1 MNARTRCIALFAL
14 AGAAVGAA
22 PALAEPVVYEGTLSY
37 LDAPVDSSAD
47 LRFRLFDSAEAGAQ
61 LGDTIELPAHAL
73 ADGAFK
79 ATLDFGA
86 SAAGWLEV
94 SVRAPAGDG
103 DYVTLTPRQRVEPGV
118 ASIADAQARAAALA
132 AEEARSNASLS
143 LSRNTSRSPLIDP
156 AGAGFDPNAGPG
168 GAGGFGNPDD
178 DYTVGP
184 QGLWVSSGANTYYTA
199 GNVGIGTMTPSMPL
213 EVRTTSAQQ
222 AVRGVNSAL
231 GGYGVFGAAL
241 GAGGV
246 NFGVF
251 GLSYS
256 PDGSG
261 VFGQANSAT
270 GSTFGVTGQ
279 SDSSSGIGVRGLAT
293 SGTGTPIGV
302 SGTSVASSGFGVRG
316 HNSAAFG
323 NATGVNGVT
332 DSTNGFGVWGDST
345 ANGVADAGI
354 GVLGTSSGPSGDGVR
369 GQNTNG
375 GAASAGVRGIAAGS
389 GWGGHFSGGQGL
401 FTNNLSIFGT
411 LGAGVPDASLGSFSA
426 GADDTLILLKKQVF
440 DGSEAGLQIRTLDS
454 TFGWDVVAEGG
465 MDGGLRFWRLDGGAR
480 ALVMHMNREDGWVGV
495 GREATANDFEVEGTA
510 SKTAAGDWAANSDRR
525 IKTQIQ
531 TVTDALDTLDK
542 VRLVSFEY
550 TDAYKAAHPS
560 VAERRYLNVIAQE
573 FAEVFP
579 EHVHGSGELL
589 PDGSEIL
596 QVDTYPLTIYAAAA
610 VQELRGVVD
619 AKDAR
624 IAALESRDES
634 ITAELDQLRES
645 IESIKSSRRPTSA
658 SLALPLLAAAG
669 LGLLAVTRTRKETTR

>member
-1 MNARTRCIALFAL
+1 MQCWSSVL
-14 AGAAVGAA
+14 ATACGLAVAVTFGT

-61 LGDTIELPAHAL
+61 IGDTIELPAHTL

-94 SVRAPAGDG
+94 SVRAPSGDG
-103 DYVTLTPRQRVEPGV
+103 DYVTLTPRQRIEPGV
-118 ASIADAQARAAALA
+118 TNISDEQARAAALA

-143 LSRNTSRSPLIDP
+143 LSRNTSRNPLLDP
-156 AGAGFDPNAGPG
+156 QGAGFDPNADPG
-168 GAGGFGNPDD
+168 GLGGFGNPDD

-184 QGLWVSSGANTYYTA
+184 QGLWVSSGANTYYTG

-222 AVRGVNSAL
+222 AVRGVNSSL

-279 SDSSSGIGVRGLAT
+279 ADSTSGVGVRGLAT
-293 SGTGTPIGV
+293 ATTGTSAVGV
-302 SGTSVASSGFGVRG
+302 YGQSASSGGVGVVGEATSTTGSAQGVFGLTQTDLG
-316 HNSAAFG
+316 
-323 NATGVNGVT
+323 NGVI
-332 DSTNGFGVWGDST
+332 GFAANASGVG
-345 ANGVADAGI
+345 
-354 GVLGTSSGPSGDGVR
+354 
-369 GQNTNG
+369 
-375 GAASAGVRGIAAGS
+375 AGVYGQSFSTTGQGVHGLNVTGAVGSVAVQGTAAGS
-389 GWGGHFSGGQGL
+389 GWAGKFDGGQGVESDLAFDAGPLDVTVDNDAL
-401 FTNNLSIFGT
+401 FRCNTTAGGTNDPLRLQVDGNTKLWAQTNGGLSIGILT
-411 LGAGVPDASLGSFSA
+411 GAPANGLLVSGSLG
-426 GADDTLILLKKQVF
+426 
-440 DGSEAGLQIRTLDS
+440 
-454 TFGWDVVAEGG
+454 
-465 MDGGLRFWRLDGGAR
+465 
-480 ALVMHMNREDGWVGV
+480 VGNV
-495 GREATANDFEVEGTA
+495 PITNKLEVSGNA
-510 SKTAAGDWAANSDRR
+510 SKTAAGSWLANSDRR
-525 IKTQIQ
+525 IKTEVE
-531 TVTDALDTLDK
+531 TVTDALDTLDR

-550 TDAYKAAHPS
+550 TDAYKATHESIADH
-560 VAERRYLNVIAQE
+560 RYLNVIAQE
-573 FAEVFP
+573 FAQIFP
-579 EHVHGSGELL
+579 EHVQGSGELL

-619 AKDAR
+619 AQGEL
-624 IAALESRDES
+624 IAEQAGDLAEVQSRNE
-634 ITAELDQLRES
+634 TMAAELADLRAS
-645 IESIKSSRRPTSA
+645 IESLQTSRRPSSA
-658 SLALPLLAAAG
+658 ALALPLLAATG
-669 LGLLAVTRTRKETTR
+669 LGFLAITRIRKDTTR